1 MNTTELASALRIAI
15 TTLHKGLRKELAES
29 TGYSTTELQ
38 TIGLVLKSSGIL
50 PTELARITRI
60 TTQSMSQILSKLEKQ
75 GIISKVPS
83 QTDKRKVW
91 IYITPFGEEMVQK
104 TRHERDLWLIQ
115 AFEKSL
121 DEADLESLKK
131 AIPALQK
138 LVNFN

>member
-1 MNTTELASALRIAI
+1 MNAAELASALRIAV

-38 TIGLVLKSSGIL
+38 TIGLILKSSGIL

-75 GIISKVPS
+75 GMISKVPS
-83 QTDKRKVW
+83 QTDKRKVLV
-91 IYITPFGEEMVQK
+91 YMTPFGEEIIKK
-104 TRHERDLWLIQ
+104 TLHERDQWLIQ
-115 AFEKSL
+115 AFEKVL
-121 DEADLESLKK
+121 DETDLKSLKK

-138 LVNFN
+138 LAIVN